1 MDIIVLT
8 FKLGCPFNVEYSFLA
23 MRVEA
28 NCRCFCFRSFSAQV
42 CGPTILVILNFPVT
56 FCFQAQTIQLQSAF
70 SHTTVYHRST
80 WECLTLNGLLC
91 FKEYSCNHLLN
102 AGKTLKTKPF

>member
-56 FCFQAQTIQLQSAF
+56 LCFQAQTIQLQSAF

-80 WECLTLNGLLC
+80 
-91 FKEYSCNHLLN
+91 
-102 AGKTLKTKPF
+102 